1 MDNLY
6 FCQTLSHLMGLPVR
20 LYRNGIL
27 QLKCNMIDFVPDP
40 VELVLQAALAEE
52 ASVRF
57 FESNLMFFGLVR
69 HEKARSLIIIGPSF
83 SIRPGSDQVH
93 TLMRLLGISHER
105 IKEFRY
111 YLDNIPTYPVEN
123 FIQVLCFIHYF
134 LNKKKLSISELIAQ
148 DLPLAADKVLPEE
161 PDADPTIEKEAIHN
175 TYQME
180 QMMLSYIAAGQTDSL
195 KMMFAGPPTGSVGR
209 MAHDELRQR
218 KNMLICAATLASR
231 AAIQGGLSH
240 EISFALSDYYIQKA
254 ELIGD
259 YSSLANLS
267 MAMLID
273 FASHV
278 AALDINAEYS
288 NYVAEAIRYINK
300 NVNQQLTLEQISE
313 AVGISRTHLCL
324 IFKRETGET
333 PVAYLTKKKM
343 LEAKRLLSSTKL
355 SLGAISEY
363 LGYSSQS
370 HFQKVFHD
378 QIGETPLAFRNHGML
393 PR

>member
-1 MDNLY
+1 
-6 FCQTLSHLMGLPVR
+6 MGLPVR
-20 LYRNGIL
+20 LYQNGTQ
-27 QLKCNMIDFVPDP
+27 QLKCNMIDFMPDP
-40 VELVLQAALAEE
+40 VDLVLQTALIEE
-52 ASVRF
+52 SSVRF

-69 HEKARSLIIIGPSF
+69 HEKAKSLIIIGPSF

-93 TLMRLLGISHER
+93 TLMRMLGISHER

-134 LNKKKLSISELIAQ
+134 LNKKKLSISELIEQ
-148 DLPLAADKVLPEE
+148 GLPLATEKILPEE
-161 PDADPTIEKEAIHN
+161 SDVGITIDKEAIHN
-175 TYQME
+175 TYEME
-180 QMMLSYIAAGQTDSL
+180 QLMLSYITAGQPDSL
-195 KMMFAGPPTGSVGR
+195 KAMFNGPPTGSVGR

-218 KNMLICAATLASR
+218 KNTFVCAATLASR

-240 EISFALSDYYIQKA
+240 EISFALSDSYIQKA

-259 YSSLANLS
+259 YSSLAKLS

-278 AALDINAEYS
+278 AALDISSEYS

-300 NVNQQLTLEQISE
+300 NVNQQLTLEQISSI
-313 AVGISRTHLCL
+313 VGISRTHLCAV
-324 IFKRETGET
+324 FKKETGDT
-333 PVAYLTKKKM
+333 LIAYLTKKKM
-343 LEAKRLLSSTKL
+343 VEAKRLLSSTKMSL
-355 SLGAISEY
+355 SAISEY

-378 QIGETPLAFRNHGML
+378 QIGETPLAFRNHNML